1 MKKLERRT
9 YKVYGGQYTKWE
21 NVDGK
26 CYSVPVGEPIAFM
39 CYATVVTAKVKEAIN
54 LGRGYYNAN
63 VVVVDVTTKTI
74 VYERKN
80 GRDITNILL

>member
-9 YKVYGGQYTKWE
+9 YKVYGGVYNKWE
-21 NVDGK
+21 KVDEK
-26 CYSVPVGEPIAFM
+26 CYSVPVGEPVAFK

-63 VVVVDVTTKTI
+63 MVVVDVATKTV

-80 GRDITNILL
+80 GRDIINILL